1 MNCPFCKE
9 EMEHGFLYSDPGG
22 FPWYPEGE
30 KPIKYIPEFRRKKK
44 GGMYFGSEKIEY
56 CEYDTLSMY
65 ICRKCKKGI
74 VDPLT
79 EKKSKLL
86 I

>member
-1 MNCPFCKE
+1 MNCPFCNE

-30 KPIKYIPEFRRKKK
+30 KPMKYIPEFRRKKK
-44 GGMYFGSEKIEY
+44 G
-56 CEYDTLSMY
+56 LSMY

>member
-1 MNCPFCKE
+1 MNCPFCNE

-56 CEYDTLSMY
+56 C
-65 ICRKCKKGI
+65 
-74 VDPLT
+74 
-79 EKKSKLL
+79 
-86 I
+86 

>member
-1 MNCPFCKE
+1 MNCPFCNE

-44 GGMYFGSEKIEY
+44 GGMYFGSEKSNIV
-56 CEYDTLSMY
+56 SMIRFQCIY
-65 ICRKCKKGI
+65 AESVKKA
-74 VDPLT
+74 
-79 EKKSKLL
+79 LL
-86 I
+86 IL